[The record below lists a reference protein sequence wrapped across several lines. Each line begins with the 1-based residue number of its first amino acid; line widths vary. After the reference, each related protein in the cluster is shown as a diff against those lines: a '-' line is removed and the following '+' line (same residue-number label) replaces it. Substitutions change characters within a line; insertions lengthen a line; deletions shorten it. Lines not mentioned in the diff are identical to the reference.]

1 LKKENKNTLQFID
14 LFAGIGGFRI
24 ALESVGAKCVFS
36 SEIDLSAS
44 KTYMANFHE
53 QPKGDITKINSKEIP
68 PHDILCAGFPC
79 QPFSI
84 GGYRK
89 GFDDTRGTMF
99 FEIERILTD
108 KKPKTFILENV
119 VGILSHN
126 EKNTVN
132 TIRKKLKNIG
142 YDIFEK
148 ILDAKDFGLPQN
160 RRRWFCVGFRKDL
173 AISTFEFPSGEEL
186 TKTVY
191 DFLEKDVTGHE
202 ITEIATKHINSHYQK
217 FKKTSKSM
225 TIASEVRPSRCSMR
239 DDGLVPCLTAKMGTG
254 GNNVPIIVEQGRKL
268 TVKECLQLMGF
279 KQDFQMIE
287 NKHQSY
293 KQIGNSV
300 AVPIIASIASRVIKK
315 IT

>member
-1 LKKENKNTLQFID
+1 MKKRIKNTLHFID

-36 SEIDLSAS
+36 SEIDPSAS
-44 KTYMANFHE
+44 KTYSINFHE
-53 QPKGDITKINSKEIP
+53 QPSGDITKIDSKQIP
-68 PHDILCAGFPC
+68 VHDILCAGFPC

-89 GFDDTRGTMF
+89 GFEDTRGTMF

-119 VGILSHN
+119 MGILSHD
-126 EKNTVN
+126 EKNTIN
-132 TIRKKLKNIG
+132 IIRKKLKSIG

-173 AISTFEFPSGEEL
+173 DILTFDFPSGTKL
-186 TKTVY
+186 TKSVY
-191 DFLEKDVTGHE
+191 DLLENDVTGHDV
-202 ITEIATKHINSHYQK
+202 TKIAAKHIKSHYKK
-217 FKKTSKSM
+217 FKKTSQSL

-254 GNNVPIIVEQGRKL
+254 GNNVPYLVNHNRFVSLGECLSLQGFPKNYKL
-268 TVKECLQLMGF
+268 TNNYSEAL
-279 KQDFQMIE
+279 
-287 NKHQSY
+287 

-300 AVPIIASIASRVIKK
+300 TVPVIEEIIKK
-315 IT
+315 IILKA

>member
-1 LKKENKNTLQFID
+1 LKKRIKNTLHFID

-36 SEIDLSAS
+36 SEIDPSAS
-44 KTYMANFHE
+44 KTYSINFHE
-53 QPKGDITKINSKEIP
+53 QPSGDITKIDSKQIP
-68 PHDILCAGFPC
+68 VHDILCAGFPC

-89 GFDDTRGTMF
+89 GFEDTRGTMF

-119 VGILSHN
+119 MGILSHD
-126 EKNTVN
+126 EKNTIN
-132 TIRKKLKNIG
+132 IIRKKLKSIG

-173 AISTFEFPSGEEL
+173 DILTFDFPSGTKL
-186 TKTVY
+186 TKSVY
-191 DFLEKDVTGHE
+191 DLLENDVTGHDV
-202 ITEIATKHINSHYQK
+202 TKIAAKHIKSHYKK
-217 FKKTSKSM
+217 FKKTSQSL

-254 GNNVPIIVEQGRKL
+254 GNNVPVIVEQKRKL
-268 TVKECLQLMGF
+268 TVTECLQLMGF
-279 KQDFQMIE
+279 NPDFKMKE
-287 NKHQSY
+287 NNHQSY

-300 AVPIIASIASRVIKK
+300 AVPVIFSIARKVVEK